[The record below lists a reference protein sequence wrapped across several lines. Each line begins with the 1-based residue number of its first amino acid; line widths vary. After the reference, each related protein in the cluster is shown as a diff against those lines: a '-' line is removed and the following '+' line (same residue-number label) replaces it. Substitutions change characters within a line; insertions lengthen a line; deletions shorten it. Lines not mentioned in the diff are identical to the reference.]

1 MEYTRLGR
9 SGLRV
14 SRIGLGCMSYGQGR
28 DRDAPVDPGRGCRRA
43 VLPAGRRA
51 GRHLL
56 GHRQRLPGRHLGGVR
71 RAAPIKRYSRREDIV
86 LATKV
91 CGKMHDG
98 PGGSGLSRKAIL
110 EQLDASLRRLGT
122 DYIDVYYIHR
132 FDDQVP
138 VEETMEALHDV
149 VQAGKVRYL
158 GASSMWAWQFAKMQH
173 AAESNGWTTFS
184 AMEDQYNVLKREEE
198 RDMIPLC
205 LDQGVGLTPYSPLAK
220 GRAARPW
227 GEQTARSSA
236 DAVAKAFDRDV
247 DQPVVDAIQKIA
259 EARGVPMAQVALAWV
274 LSKPVV
280 SCPIVGATKPST
292 ICRTRW
298 PPSTSVSPRTRS
310 RHWRSLTPRRTT
322 TGGDA
327 GSSGPGT
334 WRPSLR
340 ANRRL
345 SGTLSDGPLAGWT
358 GDRRGPAGRRRAGEY
373 QMEPAVPGRPATH
386 PGAAAPRRRR
396 SHDAGGRHRRLA
408 NRVDPARARDD
419 APHPGCGDP
428 RHSVGRRCGM
438 GDLPGPVDA
447 R

>member
-1 MEYTRLGR
+1 MRRVPTRSVLEPMSPQTCRGGSGSGR
-9 SGLRV
+9 VRTFGDWRFGADRVDGGRHGVHAFGGTGLRV
-14 SRIGLGCMSYGQGR
+14 SRVGLGCMSYGQAAAGMHQWTL
-28 DRDAPVDPGRGCRRA
+28 DEDA
-43 VLPAGRRA
+43 
-51 GRHLL
+51 
-56 GHRQRLPGRHLGGVR
+56 
-71 RAAPIKRYSRREDIV
+71 AAPFFRQAVELGVTFWDTANVYQGGTSEEFVGRAIEQYSRREDIV

-149 VQAGKVRYL
+149 VKAGKVRYL

-173 AAESNGWTTFS
+173 AAELNGWTTFS

-247 DQPVVDAIQKIA
+247 DKPVVDAIHKIA
-259 EARGVPMAQVALAWV
+259 DARGVPMAQIALAWV

-280 SCPIVGATKPST
+280 SCPIVGATKPKHLAGRRGGPGSHAH
-292 ICRTRW
+292 R
-298 PPSTSVSPRTRS
+298 RTRS
-310 RHWRSLTPRRTT
+310 TALEEPYTA
-322 TGGDA
+322 A
-327 GSSGPGT
+327 GQLLVVIT
-334 WRPSLR
+334 
-340 ANRRL
+340 
-345 SGTLSDGPLAGWT
+345 
-358 GDRRGPAGRRRAGEY
+358 
-373 QMEPAVPGRPATH
+373 
-386 PGAAAPRRRR
+386 
-396 SHDAGGRHRRLA
+396 
-408 NRVDPARARDD
+408 
-419 APHPGCGDP
+419 
-428 RHSVGRRCGM
+428 
-438 GDLPGPVDA
+438 PGPSPA
-447 R
+447 SGL